1 MLFCPKC
8 GSIMMPSRKEG
19 KKITLCKCGYSSKE
33 ITPSL
38 KETIKKSPSTLG
50 VVKNEASTLPKTEA
64 ECPKCSHKTAF
75 YWMMQTRAADEGE
88 TKFLKC
94 ESCNYTW
101 RDYG

>member
-8 GSIMMPSRKEG
+8 GSLMLPARRG
-19 KKITLCKCGYSSKE
+19 GNKITACKCGYSSKE

-38 KETIKKSPSTLG
+38 KETIKKTFPNIG
-50 VVKNEASTLPKTEA
+50 VASNEANLLPKTDA
-64 ECPKCSHKTAF
+64 ECPKCHHQTAF